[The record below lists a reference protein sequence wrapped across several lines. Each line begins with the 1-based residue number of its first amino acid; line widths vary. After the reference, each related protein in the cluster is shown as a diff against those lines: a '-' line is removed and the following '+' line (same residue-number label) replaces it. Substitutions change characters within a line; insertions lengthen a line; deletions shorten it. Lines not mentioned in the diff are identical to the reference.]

1 MRQSHLWPFGAIEH
15 ARGNFYVSSY
25 NFGFIVG
32 KTSRFEPSGFAF
44 DMFIAAPT
52 LDDLLRKVLKKL
64 VASTHFVTPTKGAN
78 TELAC
83 VLLRITNPRARLSRT
98 EAKGTLF
105 SCLGECLWYL
115 AGANDLKFISYYL
128 KNYRK
133 YSDDGRTLH
142 GAYGPR
148 LFNTRRQD
156 QVANIIKLLRRKP
169 PSRQAVIQLFD
180 ANDLAEKHKDVPC
193 TCTLQF
199 MVRNGRLLMFTNM
212 RSNDAFIG
220 LPHDIFA
227 FTMLQEIIARTL
239 KIEPGS
245 YSHAVGSL
253 HLYKEHREAAR
264 RYLKEGWQ
272 STLAMPPMPKLRPW
286 ASVSKLVRAERA
298 IRHGRRVNVG
308 TLHLD
313 PYWADLVRLLQIYGH
328 FKRRESEAIT
338 VVKKKISTRVYDP
351 YIDDKK
357 QSAQK
362 QAAKPS
368 G

>member
-1 MRQSHLWPFGAIEH
+1 
-15 ARGNFYVSSY
+15 
-25 NFGFIVG
+25 
-32 KTSRFEPSGFAF
+32 
-44 DMFIAAPT
+44 MFISAPT

-64 VASTHFVTPTKGAN
+64 LASTHFITPTKGTT
-78 TELAC
+78 TELPC
-83 VLLRITNPRARLSRT
+83 VLLQITNPRARLSRT

-128 KNYRK
+128 KNYGK

-148 LFNTRRQD
+148 LFNMRRQD
-156 QVANIIKLLRRKP
+156 QVANVIKLLRRKP

-180 ANDLAEKHKDVPC
+180 ANDLAKKHKDVPC

-199 MVRNGRLLMFTNM
+199 MVRDGRLLMFTNM

-227 FTMLQEIIARTL
+227 FTMLQEILARAL
-239 KIEPGS
+239 KIEPGP

-253 HLYKEHREAAR
+253 HLYKTNREAAR

-272 STLAMPPMPKLRPW
+272 SMVAMPPMPQQTPWPSIGKL
-286 ASVSKLVRAERA
+286 SRAERA
-298 IRHGRRVNVG
+298 IRDGGRVEIAKLN
-308 TLHLD
+308 LH
-313 PYWADLVRLLQIYGH
+313 PYWADLVWPAPGSADTELGVLMEPGGVSWRDGSLHESSSLRLCG
-328 FKRRESEAIT
+328 
-338 VVKKKISTRVYDP
+338 
-351 YIDDKK
+351 
-357 QSAQK
+357 
-362 QAAKPS
+362 
-368 G
+368 